1 MQRPANAPRE
11 PENHPLDN
19 FIIRNARVFD
29 GSSADCAE
37 GQSVRVADGR
47 IQEIGPALANPS
59 DARVLDA
66 GGRTLMPG
74 LIDGHIHAYASALS
88 VQLVETQ
95 GHAYRAAHA
104 VRMLEHAL
112 MCGFTTVRDMA
123 GGNLSLARAV
133 ADGLVRGPRYL
144 YAGRA
149 LSMTGG
155 HGDMRPQDAPPRYTS
170 ACACEGGLFS
180 NVFGVIADGVDECLR
195 ATREEL
201 RMGAHCI
208 KIMGSGGVVSPTD
221 PYWMNQYR
229 EDEIRAI
236 TQECDARRT
245 YATAHCHPASAIR
258 RSVEFGVSRI
268 EHGSLIDADTAR
280 FVAERG
286 AYITPTLVTAV
297 ALMEAG
303 RELGM
308 PPESLHKVEFI
319 TKGMWEGLE
328 HMRAAGV
335 KLAFGTDL
343 MGKQHV
349 QQCRE
354 FTLRSRVFTPLE
366 ILRQATSIGAEAL
379 MMASEIGCVAPGAC
393 ADLILVDG
401 DPLAD
406 IGLLAQDGARLSLIV
421 RGGAVVKSAL

>member
-1 MQRPANAPRE
+1 MSNYESITVEKRGPVAVLTINRPDKLNALNRSV
-11 PENHPLDN
+11 H
-19 FIIRNARVFD
+19 
-29 GSSADCAE
+29 AE
-37 GQSVRVADGR
+37 GVAALDDLRTDDSVRVLVITGAGPKSFIAGADISEFEGQTPVTQR
-47 IQEIGPALANPS
+47 DLFHERTFFNTIDAFPKPVIAMINGFCLGGGNELALACDIRICSEN
-59 DARVLDA
+59 ARFSQPEINL
-66 GGRTLMPG
+66 GIMPG
-74 LIDGHIHAYASALS
+74 GGGTQRLTRLIG
-88 VQLVETQ
+88 E
-95 GHAYRAAHA
+95 
-104 VRMLEHAL
+104 
-112 MCGFTTVRDMA
+112 
-123 GGNLSLARAV
+123 
-133 ADGLVRGPRYL
+133 
-144 YAGRA
+144 GRA
-149 LSMTGG
+149 MELILS
-155 HGDMRPQDAPPRYTS
+155 GDM
-170 ACACEGGLFS
+170 
-180 NVFGVIADGVDECLR
+180 
-195 ATREEL
+195 
-201 RMGAHCI
+201 
-208 KIMGSGGVVSPTD
+208 
-221 PYWMNQYR
+221 
-229 EDEIRAI
+229 
-236 TQECDARRT
+236 
-245 YATAHCHPASAIR
+245 
-258 RSVEFGVSRI
+258 
-268 EHGSLIDADTAR
+268 IDAETAR

-308 PPESLHKVEFI
+308 LPESLHKVEFI

-379 MMASEIGCVAPGAC
+379 MMAGEIGCVAPGAC